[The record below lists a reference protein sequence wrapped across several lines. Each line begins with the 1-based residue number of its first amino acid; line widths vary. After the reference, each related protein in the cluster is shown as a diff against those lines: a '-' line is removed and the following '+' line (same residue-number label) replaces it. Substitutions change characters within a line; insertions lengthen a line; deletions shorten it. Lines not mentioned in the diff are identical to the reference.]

1 VTLSRWVRARA
12 QGAGG
17 IWLAL
22 ARVVFRLRPF
32 GLAWSPAVMEI
43 DAAMV
48 RPEFDAQVRRGLHT
62 DGSGGLGERVGPVV
76 RWTAT
81 SGGGW
86 SGVTWSELDAGT
98 ADGVIADQVAFFRS
112 RAERFEWKLYSYDQP
127 PDLGERL
134 LAAGFV
140 GEDAESL
147 MVADAGQI
155 AGHAGTGDILPDG
168 VRLVT
173 VTDEAGLDLM
183 IELHDQVFGAD
194 PQLRAALVAQL
205 RSPETT
211 VMLLAM
217 AGDEPVC
224 SARVEFGAGT
234 DFAGLWGGGTLR
246 QWRGRGI
253 YRALVGYRARLAV
266 DRGYRYLQVDA
277 SPESRPILE
286 RLGFVCL
293 AQTTPYVWSPS

>member
-1 VTLSRWVRARA
+1 MNL
-12 QGAGG
+12 
-17 IWLAL
+17 
-22 ARVVFRLRPF
+22 
-32 GLAWSPAVMEI
+32 
-43 DAAMV
+43 DAATV
-48 RPEFDAQVRRGLHT
+48 RPEFDAQVRRGLHP
-62 DGSGGLGERVGPVV
+62 DGSGALGERVGPVV
-76 RWTAT
+76 RWTTA
-81 SGGGW
+81 SGEGW
-86 SGVTWSELDAGT
+86 SGITWSDLDAGT
-98 ADGVIADQVAFFRS
+98 VDAVIAEQVEFFRG

-140 GEDAESL
+140 REDAESL
-147 MVADAGQI
+147 MVADAEQI
-155 AGHAGTGDILPDG
+155 AGHDGAAAVLPDG

-173 VTDEAGLDLM
+173 VTDEAGLKLM
-183 IELHDQVFGAD
+183 IKLHDQVFGAD
-194 PQLRAALVAQL
+194 PQLRGALVAQL
-205 RSPETT
+205 GSPETT
-211 VMLLAM
+211 VMVLAM

-234 DFAGLWGGGTLR
+234 DFAGLWGGGTLP

-266 DRGYRYLQVDA
+266 ARGYRYLQVDA
-277 SPESRPILE
+277 SAESRPILE

>member
-1 VTLSRWVRARA
+1 
-12 QGAGG
+12 
-17 IWLAL
+17 
-22 ARVVFRLRPF
+22 VVNL
-32 GLAWSPAVMEI
+32 
-43 DAAMV
+43 DATTV
-48 RPEFDAQVRRGLHT
+48 LPEFDAQVRRGLQS
-62 DGSGGLGERVGPVV
+62 DGSAALGERVGPVV
-76 RWTAT
+76 RWTAAR
-81 SGGGW
+81 GDGW
-86 SGVTWSELDAGT
+86 SGITWSDLDAGT
-98 ADGVIADQVAFFRS
+98 ADEIIADQVAFFRG
-112 RAERFEWKLYSYDQP
+112 RGERFEWKLYSYDQP

-140 GEDAESL
+140 REDAESL
-147 MVADAGQI
+147 MVADAAQI
-155 AGHAGTGDILPDG
+155 AGDAGTSAVLPDG
-168 VRLVT
+168 VRLVR

-194 PQLRAALVAQL
+194 PYLRAALIAQL

-211 VMLLAM
+211 VMVLAM

-224 SARVEFGAGT
+224 SARVEFGGT
-234 DFAGLWGGGTLR
+234 DFAGLWGGGTLP

-266 DRGYRYLQVDA
+266 ARGHRYLQVDA

-293 AQTTPYVWSPS
+293 AQTTPYIWSPS